1 MNRELGP
8 CSSMLVLLASTT
20 ALAQTPAESPKPTD
34 IPKVA
39 QLTAHTQK
47 LDGYFPLYWN
57 ETSGQLWLEIPA
69 DRWNQEFLFVD
80 SLPAGVGSN
89 DIGLDRA
96 QLGEARVVKFERSG
110 PKVLLMEVNLRFR
123 ASSTNPDERRDVE
136 DAFARSA
143 LWGFKVAAQENGK
156 VLIDATD
163 FFLHDAHDVIGALDA
178 AKQGK
183 YKLDP
188 ARSAIYLPQTKNF
201 PRNTEVESTLTFSG
215 EQPGEWVREVTPKPT
230 DLTVRE
236 RYSLIE
242 LPPPGFE
249 PRAFDPRAGFFEMSY
264 MDFSAPLGE
273 SIRRRFIVR
282 HRLEK
287 KDPNAELSDPVQPIV
302 YYLDPG
308 TPEPIRSALLEG
320 ANWWKEAFEAAGFS
334 NAFEVK
340 MLPAGADPMDIRYN
354 VIEWVHRST
363 RGWSYGASVV
373 DPRTGEIIKGH
384 VSLGSLRVRQDM
396 LIAQGLLAP
405 YEQGQPV
412 DPRVEQ
418 MALARL
424 RQLAAHEVGHTLGL
438 RHNYISSAEG
448 RASVMDYPPP
458 FVKLAADGSLDV
470 SDAYGS
476 GIGEWDKVAVRY
488 GYTQLA
494 AGTAAAQER
503 DALSGILEAAMKRGL
518 YFLSDEDARPP
529 GSAHPLVH
537 IWDSGADAAAEL
549 ERVLTVR
556 QRALERFGENNIEI
570 GQPMATL
577 EDVLVPIY
585 LYHRYQTTAATKVIG
600 GLTYSYALRGDGQH
614 PTAMIPAAQQE
625 RALDA
630 VLKTLAPETLALP
643 EALIAAIPP
652 RPSGYPRDR
661 ELFDTHTGLTFDPLG
676 AAESAANQTLG
687 ILLNRER
694 AARLE
699 EFHSRDAQLPG
710 LAHVLGRLVEAT
722 WKSPREAGY
731 RGAIQRTVED
741 AVLYHLMTLASDDAA
756 VAEVRAQ
763 TLQTLEDLGTWAA
776 KQASVTRDGA
786 RRSHLNFAA
795 AEIGRFEREPS
806 QVLKPSEPKAPPPGD
821 PIGADDW
828 EG

>member
-1 MNRELGP
+1 MNRELLW
-8 CSSMLVLLASTT
+8 SSMLVLLTSAT
-20 ALAQTPAESPKPTD
+20 ALAQTPGESAKPAD
-34 IPKVA
+34 IPKFA
-39 QLTAHTQK
+39 QFTAHTQK

-69 DRWNQEFLFVD
+69 GRWDKEFLFID

-96 QLGEARVVKFERSG
+96 QLGETRVVKLERSG
-110 PKVLLMEVNLRFR
+110 PKVLLVEVNLRFR

-143 LWGFKVAAQENGK
+143 LWGFKVAAEENGK
-156 VLIDATD
+156 VLVDATD

-178 AKQGK
+178 ANQGK

-201 PRNTEVESTLTFSG
+201 PRNTEVESTLTFTG

-230 DLTVRE
+230 ELTVRE
-236 RYSLIE
+236 RYSLVE

-249 PRAFDPRAGFFEMSY
+249 PRAFDPRAGYFGVSY

-287 KDPNAELSDPVQPIV
+287 KDPNAALSVPVQPIV

-320 ANWWKEAFEAAGFS
+320 ASWWNDAFEAAGFK

-340 MLPAGADPMDIRYN
+340 MLPPGADPMDIRYN

-363 RGWSYGASVV
+363 RGWSSGASIV

-384 VSLGSLRVRQDM
+384 VTLGSLRVRQDM

-405 YEQGQPV
+405 YEQGEPV

-438 RHNYISSAEG
+438 RHNYIASAEG

-458 FVKLAADGSLDV
+458 FVTLAADGSLDV

-488 GYTQLA
+488 GYVQFSA
-494 AGTAAAQER
+494 RAVAAQQR
-503 DALSGILEAAMKRGL
+503 GALTGVLESAMQRGL

-529 GSAHPLVH
+529 GSAHPLAH
-537 IWDSGADAAAEL
+537 TWDNGTDAVEEL
-549 ERVLTVR
+549 ERVLAVR
-556 QRALERFGENNIEI
+556 QRALERFGENNIQI

-585 LYHRYQTTAATKVIG
+585 LYHRYQTAAATKVIG
-600 GLTYSYALRGDGQH
+600 GLTYSYALRGDGQQ
-614 PTAMIPAAQQE
+614 PTAMVPAAQQE

-630 VLKTLAPETLALP
+630 ILKTLSPETLALP

-652 RPSGYPRDR
+652 RPIGYPRDR
-661 ELFDTHTGLTFDPLG
+661 GLFDTHTGLTFDPLG

-687 ILLNRER
+687 ILLNPER
-694 AARLE
+694 AARLV

-710 LAHVLGRLVEAT
+710 LDHVLGKLVEST

-731 RGAIQRTVED
+731 HGAVQRVVED
-741 AVLYHLMTLASDDAA
+741 AVLYHLMALAADDAA
-756 VAEVRAQ
+756 AAEVRAE
-763 TLQTLEDLGTWAA
+763 TLQTLEDLGAWAA
-776 KQASVTRDGA
+776 KQRSATRDA
-786 RRSHLNFAA
+786 AQRSHLNFAT
-795 AEIGRFEREPS
+795 AEISRFEREPS
-806 QVLKPSEPKAPPPGD
+806 QVLKPSEPKTPPPGD